1 MDADICRWISEFL
14 LRNPVQDHVI
24 KKLLQ
29 VLPVSADS
37 RFKKTVLLRTI
48 QADIADAWLTET
60 TLDKLE
66 MIEQLD
72 RGDGVEIS
80 DSLKVAY
87 CTVAVECAVKYLAG
101 SRDGH
106 SKYFEAVKRIFR
118 DRIRDLERF
127 GKSELVTGEL
137 RCMGDELEAAIWD
150 DKGAKKLMKMNTR
163 NEALEAVKVYLKEAW
178 ALLGPPFLESAATA
192 TEPSGIQRPSGN
204 AGGVGVKSLNQ
215 INGKLAA
222 KNKPNAAQYAGE
234 SAGKQG
240 EALILPN
247 VGELAAKTV
256 NQVEE
261 VATVTPNEG
270 DFTAKLVDRVEGE
283 IAAGNM
289 PNARQDVGELAANT
303 VNQFEEVA
311 ANMPNVSDLAVNTA
325 NPAEKELVVNTLN
338 ADQGVGESA
347 AKTTNQVM
355 TNILNVAQLAANRMD
370 QFEELA
376 ANLQGADQNFRDNDR
391 PELCDREARRSV
403 ALPSGSWDTIVR
415 DRAAAGRVN
424 ETQQGN
430 VPHRRKHVV
439 WHKRSKAGVKI
450 ADAEELATDVT
461 CNKYNSLPTPE
472 VNKVRAALKS
482 SSLELQAVVKDPLPD
497 ALRLAENV
505 MNDRVTRDKKHETS
519 VENQSARGRDAP
531 NPSVN
536 KSIEPTEI
544 DDRTHEHQSCS
555 NQNNAPRP
563 SLMERNSTAH
573 TFEWDDSIDDS
584 PEEMTNHA
592 IRLRLPSP
600 KRKRI
605 SPLKKYETANFA
617 RRRKVKRWTLLE
629 EETLRTG
636 VQKYGKGN
644 WKLILNCY
652 RDIFEE
658 RTEVD
663 LKDKWRNMTRS

>member
-48 QADIADAWLTET
+48 QADIADASLTET

-72 RGDGVEIS
+72 RDDGVEIPG
-80 DSLKVAY
+80 SLKVAY

-101 SRDGH
+101 SHDGH
-106 SKYFEAVKRIFR
+106 SKYFEAVKRVFR

-178 ALLGPPFLESAATA
+178 ALLGPPLLESAATA

-222 KNKPNAAQYAGE
+222 KNKPDSVQDAGE
-234 SAGKQG
+234 SAGKQE

-261 VATVTPNEG
+261 VATATPTVG
-270 DFTAKLVDRVEGE
+270 DFAAKLVNRVEGE
-283 IAAGNM
+283 MVAG
-289 PNARQDVGELAANT
+289 
-303 VNQFEEVA
+303 
-311 ANMPNVSDLAVNTA
+311 NMPNVSDLAVNTA

-338 ADQGVGESA
+338 ADQVVGESA

-355 TNILNVAQLAANRMD
+355 TNTLNVAQLAANRVD
-370 QFEELA
+370 QYEELA
-376 ANLQGADQNFRDNDR
+376 ANLQGTGQDLRDNGR
-391 PELCDREARRSV
+391 PELCDRETRRSV
-403 ALPSGSWDTIVR
+403 ALPSGSWDTIVK

-424 ETQQGN
+424 ETRQGN

-450 ADAEELATDVT
+450 TDAKELDTDVT
-461 CNKYNSLPTPE
+461 CSKYNSLPSPE
-472 VNKVRAALKS
+472 VNKVRAALQS

-536 KSIEPTEI
+536 KSIESTET
-544 DDRTHEHQSCS
+544 DDRAHENQSCS
-555 NQNNAPRP
+555 HQNNAPRP

-584 PEEMTNHA
+584 PEGMTNHA
-592 IRLRLPSP
+592 SRLRLPSP
-600 KRKRI
+600 KRKSV

-629 EETLRTG
+629 EETLRIG
-636 VQKYGKGN
+636 VQKYGRGN

-652 RDIFEE
+652 RDTFEE